1 MKFKF
6 RIKGL
11 DCANCAAELE
21 RKIKNIDGVND
32 ASISFMSERLVIEC
46 EESIKEDVIEKVKKV
61 IKKEEPD
68 VTIEKIEIS
77 SYNKN

>member
-46 EESIKEDVIEKVKKV
+46 EESIKEDIIEKIKKV

-68 VTIEKIEIS
+68 VTIEKI
-77 SYNKN
+77 

>member
-1 MKFKF
+1 MKFK
-6 RIKGL
+6 IKGL

-68 VTIEKIEIS
+68 VTIEKI
-77 SYNKN
+77 